1 MPFQSIKLN
10 LLAGSFLALS
20 FASSALA
27 LTDQE
32 ALSDGMMPI
41 EEYVMSEMKAV
52 VTPGLNSEGVDR
64 AVQNHRV
71 VIAVNKAAKGP
82 EAQTLRLFEN
92 GVEILKEKISTGRE
106 KEEKAKSGRVYFSTT
121 PKGFFRPTKIYRDYM
136 SYTWQAPMPN
146 AVFFIGGIAVHAT
159 GTSHYPELG
168 TRASGGCV
176 RTKLEISKLIREKIM
191 DSGRGSAAGQFKI
204 LNESEGRNRIINNLV
219 EVNQVDRKTG
229 DVLEQKIKS
238 WDTVVIVYEE

>member
-1 MPFQSIKLN
+1 MGSSSNKIKLI
-10 LLAGSFLALS
+10 LGSFLALS
-20 FASSALA
+20 FSGAAFA

-32 ALSDGMMPI
+32 ALSDGMMPL

-52 VTPGLNSEGVDR
+52 VTPGLNSEGIER
-64 AVQNHRV
+64 AIQNHRL
-71 VIAVNKAAKGP
+71 VIAVNKAVKGP

-121 PKGFFRPTKIYRDYM
+121 PKGYFRPTKVYRDYM

-176 RTKLEISKLIREKIM
+176 RTKLEVSKLIREKVM
-191 DSGRGSAAGQFKI
+191 DSGKGSAAGQFKI
-204 LNESEGRNRIINNLV
+204 LNESAGRNRIIHNLV
-219 EVNQVDRKTG
+219 EVNQVERKTG
-229 DVLEQKIKS
+229 ELLEEKINS

>member
-1 MPFQSIKLN
+1 MKIPALSKFVFLT
-10 LLAGSFLALS
+10 LLAIG
-20 FASSALA
+20 SSAAFA

-32 ALSDGMMPI
+32 AMEDGMMPI
-41 EEYVMSEMKAV
+41 EDYVVSEMKAV
-52 VTPGLNSEGVDR
+52 VTPGLNSEGVAR
-64 AVQNHRV
+64 AAHTHRL
-71 VIAVNKAAKGP
+71 VIAINKAAKGP
-82 EAQTLRLFEN
+82 DAQTLRIFEN

-121 PKGFFRPTKIYRDYM
+121 PKGFFRPTKVYRDYM

-176 RTKLEISKLIREKIM
+176 RTKLEISKLIREKVM
-191 DSGRGSAAGQFKI
+191 ETGRGSQAGQFKMVK
-204 LNESEGRNRIINNLV
+204 ESEGRNRITNNMVVVDKINR
-219 EVNQVDRKTG
+219 QTG
-229 DVLEQKIKS
+229 DIVNGKLNS
-238 WDTVVIVYEE
+238 WDTVIVVYEE